1 MSFVFFDTETTG
13 LSRHFDQIV
22 HFAAIK
28 TDLNLKEVDRFEI
41 HSRICAHVVPHPS
54 ALWVNGIRISQL
66 LDPARP
72 SHYEMARQIYAKLLS
87 WSPSIFA
94 GFNSIK
100 FDEEMLRQA
109 FFRTLHPVYLTSRY
123 KNGRGDVL
131 NLAMSA
137 AATSVDS
144 LAVPIVAGRR
154 SFKLAGLAA
163 SNKIAHGSAHDA
175 MSDVQ
180 ATVGLCRLIQT
191 RAPEAWQAFNRF
203 SNKAA
208 TLDFVESGEAFVFT
222 EYFAGEAYHTPVV
235 CIGIDPADPNT
246 RLCLALN
253 SQTRALLAAPPAT
266 VLAALLQKGSPVR
279 RVKVNGGPSLTP
291 LYDADGLQFEL
302 SEAQLE
308 SLAEDVRADSA
319 SCQRLVDLVKSQ
331 AKTWPASTHVEKQIY
346 DGFPSSED
354 EALLQHFH
362 EVDWPERLALLGR
375 LKDVRL
381 RTLGL
386 RLIHEE
392 APLVLNAAQQ
402 LAVRAHL
409 SQRMQGEG
417 GPLCLDDAVAATDA
431 LLVEHAQNNTS
442 HLVEYRQYLATRLS
456 PAA

>member
-28 TDLNLKEVDRFEI
+28 TDFDLKEVDRFEI

-109 FFRTLHPVYLTSRY
+109 FFKTLHPVYLTSRY

-137 AATSVDS
+137 VATSVGS
-144 LAVPIVAGRR
+144 LAVPVVAGRR

-163 SNKIAHGSAHDA
+163 SNKIPHSSAHDA

-180 ATVGLCRLIQT
+180 ATVDLCRLIQT
-191 RAPEAWQAFNRF
+191 RSPGAWQAFNRF
-203 SNKAA
+203 ANKAA

-222 EYFAGEAYHTPVV
+222 EYFSGEAYHTPVV
-235 CIGIDPADPNT
+235 CVGIDPSDPNS
-246 RLCLALN
+246 RLCLTLN
-253 SQTRALLAAPPAT
+253 SQTRDLLAAPPAT
-266 VLAALLQKGSPVR
+266 VLAALSQKGSPVR

-291 LYDADGLQFEL
+291 LYDVDGLQFEL

-308 SLAEDVRADSA
+308 RLAEDVRADTA
-319 SCQRLVDLVKSQ
+319 FCQRLVDLVKSQ
-331 AKTWPASTHVEKQIY
+331 AKPWPASTHVEQQIY

-354 EALLQHFH
+354 EAILQRFH
-362 EVDWPERLALLGR
+362 DVDWPGRLALLGR
-375 LKDVRL
+375 LKDTRL

-386 RLIHEE
+386 RLIHGE
-392 APLVLNAAQQ
+392 APYLLSAAQQ
-402 LAVRAHL
+402 SAVMAHL

-417 GPLCLDDAVAATDA
+417 GPLCLDHAIAETDE
-431 LLVEHAQNNTS
+431 LLREHPQRDTS
-442 HLVEYRQYLATRLS
+442 HLVEYRQYLENRIS
-456 PAA
+456 AAA

>member
-28 TDLNLKEVDRFEI
+28 TDFNLKEVDRFEI

-54 ALWVNGIRISQL
+54 ALWVNGIRISHL

-109 FFRTLHPVYLTSRY
+109 FFKTLHPVYLTSRY

-131 NLAMSA
+131 TLAMSA
-137 AATSVDS
+137 VATSVGS

-163 SNKIAHGSAHDA
+163 SNEIPHGSAHDA

-180 ATVGLCRLIQT
+180 ATVDLCRLIRT
-191 RAPEAWQAFNRF
+191 SAPEAWQAFNRF

-208 TLDFVESGEAFVFT
+208 TLDFVESGEAFVYT
-222 EYFAGEAYHTPVV
+222 EYIAGEAYPTPVA
-235 CIGIDPADPNT
+235 CIGIDPVDPNT
-246 RLCLALN
+246 RLCLTLN
-253 SQTRALLAAPPAT
+253 SQTRELLAAPPAT
-266 VLAALLQKGSPVR
+266 VLAAISQKGSPLR

-291 LYDADGLQFEL
+291 LFDADGLQFEL

-308 SLAEDVRADSA
+308 RLAEDVRADTV

-331 AKTWPASTHVEKQIY
+331 AKSWPASTHVEQQIY
-346 DGFPSSED
+346 DGFTSSGD
-354 EALLQHFH
+354 EALLQNFH
-362 EVDWPERLALLGR
+362 DVDWSERIALVDR
-375 LKDVRL
+375 LKDSRL

-386 RLIHEE
+386 RLIHGE
-392 APLVLNAAQQ
+392 APHVLNAAQK
-402 LAVRAHL
+402 LAVREHL
-409 SQRMQGEG
+409 SQRMHGEG
-417 GPLCLDDAVAATDA
+417 GPLCLDHAIAELDE
-431 LLVEHAQNNTS
+431 LIREHSQHDTS
-442 HLVEYRQYLATRLS
+442 HLVEYRQYLATRIS
-456 PAA
+456 ASA

>member
-41 HSRICAHVVPHPS
+41 RSRICAHVVPHPS
-54 ALWVNGIRISQL
+54 ALWVNGIRIAQL

-109 FFRTLHPVYLTSRY
+109 FFKTLHPIYLTSRH

-137 AATSVDS
+137 VATSDGS
-144 LAVPIVAGRR
+144 LIVPTVAGRR

-163 SNKIAHGSAHDA
+163 SNNIPHGSVHDA
-175 MSDVQ
+175 MSDAQ
-180 ATVGLCRLIQT
+180 ATVDLCRLIQA

-203 SNKAA
+203 ANKAA

-235 CIGIDPADPNT
+235 CIGTDPADPNT
-246 RLCLALN
+246 RLCLTLN

-302 SEAQLE
+302 SEARLE
-308 SLAEDVRADSA
+308 RLAEDVRADTA
-319 SCQRLVDLVKSQ
+319 ACQRLVDLVKSQ
-331 AKTWPASTHVEKQIY
+331 SKLWPASTHVEQQIY
-346 DGFPSSED
+346 EGFSSSED

-362 EVDWPERLALLGR
+362 DGDWPERLAVLGK
-375 LKDVRL
+375 LKDARL

-386 RLIHEE
+386 RLIHGE
-392 APLVLNAAQQ
+392 APHVLTAAQQ
-402 LAVRAHL
+402 LAVQAHL

-417 GPLCLDDAVAATDA
+417 GPLCLGHAIAEADA
-431 LLVEHAQNNTS
+431 LLFEHAQHDIS
-442 HLVEYRQYLATRLS
+442 HLIEYRQYLANRIS
-456 PAA
+456 AAA